1 VSLFLVAAALF
12 VFGFLVVGVVDTL
25 IKDGVK
31 DSLKLEPVWYLLRQC
46 TVMVWDVDV
55 DVACAVT
62 ECVRRKIHRK
72 RIFESVPT

>member
-31 DSLKLEPVWYLLRQC
+31 DSLKLEPVC
-46 TVMVWDVDV
+46 
-55 DVACAVT
+55 
-62 ECVRRKIHRK
+62 
-72 RIFESVPT
+72 